1 MKARFYFLALLSGLF
16 LIVALPLGIAFLFFV
31 ALYYLSSHKEED
43 IIHFVASNK
52 EEEEEDTVH
61 FVVSKVETPS
71 SSSDPDFNDL
81 FNDEDFVREQEKLR

>member
-1 MKARFYFLALLSGLF
+1 MKIRFYFLALLSGLF

-43 IIHFVASNK
+43 IIHFVAPNK
-52 EEEEEDTVH
+52 EEEDTVH
-61 FVVSKVETPS
+61 FVVSKVETPSS

>member
-52 EEEEEDTVH
+52 EEEDTVH
-61 FVVSKVETPS
+61 FVVSKVETP